1 MKTIVSLSSKGQLTL
16 PASIR
21 ASLGLQQGDRL
32 EVSVDEGNGSI
43 TVSPVMDIEEL
54 SARVSSYAKK
64 RVPVT
69 DVDAYYQQHRAEG
82 GAA

>member
-32 EVSVDEGNGSI
+32 EVSIDEANSSI
-43 TVSPVMDIEEL
+43 TISPVMDIEEL
-54 SARVSSYAKK
+54 SARVSRYAKK
-64 RVPVT
+64 RAPVT
-69 DVDAYYQQHRAEG
+69 DVDAFYQQHRAEG
-82 GAA
+82 GTA